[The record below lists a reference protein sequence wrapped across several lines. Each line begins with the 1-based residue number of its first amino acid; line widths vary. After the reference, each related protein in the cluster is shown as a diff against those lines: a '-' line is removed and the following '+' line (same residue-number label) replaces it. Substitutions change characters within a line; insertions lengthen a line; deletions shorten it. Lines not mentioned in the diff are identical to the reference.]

1 MQGMKMH
8 LAFISLFLYFER
20 RIMIKT
26 VKRSYRFRIY
36 PNPSQ
41 KELIEKTLGCSR
53 QVYNDFLSMCIE
65 SYKADKNYSIKKYD
79 LIKLL
84 PEYKETFPYLKEVD
98 SIALQQTVIHLYD
111 AYMNFFRHNAEF
123 PKFKKKKN
131 DYGYVTMKN
140 NYDNIRFI
148 EDDIQIPKLGR
159 VKVKL
164 HRQLPESFKF
174 TMVSVSRKGKYYYV
188 SLLGEEEYL
197 DYGEY
202 IKESLN
208 PNNSIGLDFSLAHLF
223 VDSNGNHLDMPT
235 YYQDSLTK
243 LAKEQRKLSH
253 MKKDSSHYQKQL
265 LRVKNLHEHIANQR
279 KDFLHKASRKLAN
292 AYDYVFVENL
302 DLQEMS
308 ERKTDLKLGITIF
321 DLGYGTFLNYLKY
334 KLEWLNK
341 KLVKVDKYFP
351 SSQLC
356 SCCNYRKT
364 DLTLSQRSWVCP
376 VCGFKHDRDLNAA
389 INIKKEGIRMILN
402 PSN

>member
-1 MQGMKMH
+1 MNK
-8 LAFISLFLYFER
+8 
-20 RIMIKT
+20 
-26 VKRSYRFRIY
+26 VKRTYRFRIY

-65 SYKADKNYSIKKYD
+65 SYEVDHNRIVSKYD

-84 PEYKETFPYLKEVD
+84 PEYKNTFPYLKEVD

-111 AYMNFFRHNAEF
+111 AYMNFFRHNDATF

-131 DYGYVTMKN
+131 DYGYTTMNIN
-140 NYDNIRFI
+140 NSIRFI

-159 VKVKL
+159 IKVIR
-164 HRQLPESFKF
+164 HRKLPESFRF
-174 TMVSVSRKGKYYYV
+174 TMVSVSRLGRHYYV

-202 IKESLN
+202 IKESLD
-208 PNNSIGLDFSLAHLF
+208 PNNSIGLDFSLSHLF
-223 VDSNGNHLDMPT
+223 VDSNGSHLDMPT
-235 YYQDSLTK
+235 YYQGSLTK

-253 MKKDSSHYQKQL
+253 MKKDSSHYKKQL

-279 KDFLHKASRKLAN
+279 KDFLHKVSRKLAN

-302 DLQEMS
+302 DLKEMS
-308 ERKTDLKLGITIF
+308 ERRDKLKLGISIF
-321 DLGYGTFLNYLKY
+321 DLGYGTFLNYLSY
-334 KLEWLNK
+334 KLKWLNK
-341 KLVKVDKYFP
+341 KLIKVDRYFP

-356 SCCNYRKT
+356 SACNYRKS
-364 DLTLSQRSWVCP
+364 DLTLNQRSWVCP
-376 VCGFKHDRDLNAA
+376 VCGFKHDRDYNAA
-389 INIKKEGIRMILN
+389 TNIKKEGIRMILN

>member
-1 MQGMKMH
+1 MH
-8 LAFISLFLYFER
+8 QALFSSLSIKISER
-20 RIMIKT
+20 KFMNK
-26 VKRSYRFRIY
+26 VKRTYRFRIY

-65 SYKADKNYSIKKYD
+65 SYEADKNRTINKYE

-84 PEYKETFPYLKEVD
+84 PEYKNTFPYLKEVD

-111 AYMNFFRHNAEF
+111 AYMNFFRHNATF

-131 DYGYVTMKN
+131 DYGYTTMN
-140 NYDNIRFI
+140 INSSIRFV

-159 VKVKL
+159 IKVIR
-164 HRQLPESFKF
+164 HRKLPESFKF
-174 TMVSVSRKGKYYYV
+174 TMVSVSRLGRHYYV

-197 DYGEY
+197 DYGEF

-208 PNNSIGLDFSLAHLF
+208 PNNSIGLDFSLSHLF

-235 YYQDSLTK
+235 YYQGSLTK

-253 MKKDSSHYQKQL
+253 MKKDSSHYKKQL

-279 KDFLHKASRKLAN
+279 KDFLHKVSRKLAN

-302 DLQEMS
+302 DLKEMS
-308 ERKTDLKLGITIF
+308 ERRDKLKLGISIF
-321 DLGYGTFLNYLKY
+321 DLGYGTFLNYLSY
-334 KLEWLNK
+334 KLKWLNK
-341 KLVKVDKYFP
+341 KLIKVDRYYP

-356 SCCNYRKT
+356 SACDYRKS
-364 DLTLSQRSWVCP
+364 DLTLNQRSWVCP
-376 VCGFKHDRDLNAA
+376 ICGFKHDRDYNAA

>member
-1 MQGMKMH
+1 MYMK
-8 LAFISLFLYFER
+8 L
-20 RIMIKT
+20 IKRT
-26 VKRSYRFRIY
+26 YRFRLY

-65 SYKADKNYSIKKYD
+65 SYEADKNRTINKYE

-84 PEYKETFPYLKEVD
+84 PEYKNTFPYLKEVD
-98 SIALQQTVIHLYD
+98 SVALQQTVIHLYD
-111 AYMNFFRHNAEF
+111 AYMNFFRHNATF

-131 DYGYVTMKN
+131 DYGYTTMNIN
-140 NYDNIRFI
+140 NSIRFI

-159 VKVKL
+159 IKVIR
-164 HRQLPESFKF
+164 HRKLPESFKF
-174 TMVSVSRKGKYYYV
+174 TMVSVSRLGRHYYV

-202 IKESLN
+202 IKESLD
-208 PNNSIGLDFSLAHLF
+208 PNNSIGLDFSLSHLF
-223 VDSNGNHLDMPT
+223 VDSNGSRSDMPT

-253 MKKDSSHYQKQL
+253 MKKDSSHYKKQL

-279 KDFLHKASRKLAN
+279 KDFLHKVSRKLAN

-302 DLQEMS
+302 DLKEMS
-308 ERKTDLKLGITIF
+308 ERRDKLKLGISIF
-321 DLGYGTFLNYLKY
+321 DLGYGTFLNYLSY
-334 KLEWLNK
+334 KLKWLNK
-341 KLVKVDKYFP
+341 KLIKVDRYFP

-356 SCCNYRKT
+356 SACNYRKS
-364 DLTLSQRSWVCP
+364 DLTLNQRSWVCP
-376 VCGFKHDRDLNAA
+376 ICGFKHDRDYNAA
-389 INIKKEGIRMILN
+389 TNIKKEGIRMILN

>member
-1 MQGMKMH
+1 MDKGMKMH

-20 RIMIKT
+20 HIMTKTIKRT
-26 VKRSYRFRIY
+26 YRFRIY

-41 KELIEKTLGCSR
+41 KELIEKTLGCCR

-65 SYKADKNYSIKKYD
+65 SYEANKNYLIKKYD

-111 AYMNFFRHNAEF
+111 AYVNFFRHNAEF

-131 DYGYVTMKN
+131 DYGYTTMNIN
-140 NYDNIRFI
+140 NSIHFTM
-148 EDDIQIPKLGR
+148 DDIQIPKLGR
-159 VKVKL
+159 IKVIH
-164 HRQLPESFKF
+164 HRKLPESFKF
-174 TMVSVSRKGKYYYV
+174 TMASVSRKSKYYYV
-188 SLLGEEEYL
+188 SLFGEEEYF

-202 IKESLN
+202 IKEKLDPS
-208 PNNSIGLDFSLAHLF
+208 NSIGLDFSLSHLF

-265 LRVKNLHEHIANQR
+265 MRIKNLHEHIANQR

-292 AYDYVFVENL
+292 TYDYVFVEDL
-302 DLQEMS
+302 DLKEMS
-308 ERKTDLKLGITIF
+308 KGKDGLKFGITIF
-321 DLGYGTFLNYLKY
+321 DLGYSTFLNYLKY

-341 KLVKVDKYFP
+341 KLIRVDRFFP

-356 SCCNYRKT
+356 SNCDYRKS
-364 DLTLSQRSWVCP
+364 DLMLNQRSWVCP
-376 VCGFKHDRDLNAA
+376 ECGTKHNRDLNAA

>member
-1 MQGMKMH
+1 MLNKT
-8 LAFISLFLYFER
+8 
-20 RIMIKT
+20 IKRT
-26 VKRSYRFRIY
+26 YRFRIY

-65 SYKADKNYSIKKYD
+65 SYKADKNRTINKYD
-79 LIKLL
+79 LIKFL

-111 AYMNFFRHNAEF
+111 AYMNFFRHNATF

-131 DYGYVTMKN
+131 DYGYTTMKN
-140 NYDNIRFI
+140 NCDNIRFI

-164 HRQLPESFKF
+164 HRRLPESFKF

-188 SLLGEEEYL
+188 SLLGEEEYF

-202 IKESLN
+202 IKESLD

-223 VDSNGNHLDMPT
+223 VDSNGNHVDMPT

-265 LRVKNLHEHIANQR
+265 LRIKNLHVRISNQR
-279 KDFLHKASRKLAN
+279 KDFLHKVSRNLAN
-292 AYDYVFVENL
+292 TYDYVFVENL
-302 DLQEMS
+302 ELKEMS
-308 ERKTDLKLGITIF
+308 ERKTDSKFGITIL
-321 DLGYGTFLNYLKY
+321 DLGYNTFLNFLKY

-341 KLVKVDKYFP
+341 KLVKIDKYYP

-356 SCCNYRKT
+356 SSCGYRKT
-364 DLTLSQRSWVCP
+364 DLKLDKRSWICP
-376 VCGFKHDRDLNAA
+376 ECGTRHNRDFNAA
-389 INIKKEGIRMILN
+389 INIRNEGIRLVTN
-402 PSN
+402 

>member
-1 MQGMKMH
+1 MKMH

-20 RIMIKT
+20 HIMTKT
-26 VKRSYRFRIY
+26 IKRSYRFRIY

-65 SYKADKNYSIKKYD
+65 SYEADKNYSIKKYD

-84 PEYKETFPYLKEVD
+84 PEYKKTFPYLKEVD

-123 PKFKKKKN
+123 PKFKKKRD
-131 DYGYVTMKN
+131 DYGYTTMKN
-140 NYDNIRFI
+140 NYDNIHFV

-164 HRQLPESFKF
+164 HRHLPESFKF
-174 TMVSVSRKGKYYYV
+174 TMVSVSRSGRYYYV
-188 SLLGEEEYL
+188 SLLGEEEYF

-202 IKESLN
+202 IKESLD
-208 PNNSIGLDFSLAHLF
+208 PNNSVGLDFSLSHLF

-265 LRVKNLHEHIANQR
+265 MRIKNLHEHIANQR
-279 KDFLHKASRKLAN
+279 KDFLHKVSRKLAN
-292 AYDYVFVENL
+292 TYDYVFVENL
-302 DLQEMS
+302 DLKEMS
-308 ERKTDLKLGITIF
+308 ERKTDLKLGISIF
-321 DLGYGTFLNYLKY
+321 DLGYSTFLSYLEY

-341 KLVKVDKYFP
+341 KLVKVDRYFP

-356 SCCNYRKT
+356 SCCNYRKS
-364 DLTLSQRSWVCP
+364 DLTLKQRSWVCP
-376 VCGFKHDRDLNAA
+376 ECRTKHDRDYNAA
-389 INIKKEGIRMILN
+389 INIKKEGIRMVLN

>member
-1 MQGMKMH
+1 MKMH

-20 RIMIKT
+20 HIMTKTIKRT
-26 VKRSYRFRIY
+26 YRFRIY

-41 KELIEKTLGCSR
+41 KELIEKTLGCCR

-65 SYKADKNYSIKKYD
+65 SYEANHNRITSKYD

-84 PEYKETFPYLKEVD
+84 PEYKNTFPYLKEVD

-111 AYMNFFRHNAEF
+111 AYMNFFRHNAAF

-131 DYGYVTMKN
+131 DYGYMTMNIN
-140 NYDNIRFI
+140 NSIRFI

-159 VKVKL
+159 VRVRL
-164 HRQLPESFKF
+164 HRHLPESFKF

-188 SLLGEEEYL
+188 SLMGEEDYY

-202 IKESLN
+202 IEESLD
-208 PNNSIGLDFSLAHLF
+208 PNNSIGLDFSIKHFF
-223 VDSNGNHLDMPT
+223 VDSNGNHQDMPT
-235 YYQDSLTK
+235 YYQDSLIK
-243 LAKEQRKLSH
+243 LAKEQRKLSR
-253 MKKDSSHYQKQL
+253 MKKDSSHYKKQL
-265 LRVKNLHEHIANQR
+265 LRVRNLHEHIANQR

-292 AYDYVFVENL
+292 TYDYVFVENL

-308 ERKTDLKLGITIF
+308 ERKDKLKLGISIF
-321 DLGYGTFLNYLKY
+321 DLGYGIFLNYLKY

-341 KLVKVDKYFP
+341 NFVKVDRYFP

-364 DLTLSQRSWVCP
+364 DLTLSQRSWICP
-376 VCGFKHDRDLNAA
+376 ECRTKHNRDLNAA

>member
-1 MQGMKMH
+1 MPNK
-8 LAFISLFLYFER
+8 
-20 RIMIKT
+20 K
-26 VKRSYRFRIY
+26 VKRTYRYRIY
-36 PNPSQ
+36 PNSSQ
-41 KELIEKTLGCSR
+41 KELIEKTLGCCR

-65 SYKADKNYSIKKYD
+65 SYEADKTSSIKKYD

-84 PEYKETFPYLKEVD
+84 PEYKEAFPYLKEVD

-131 DYGYVTMKN
+131 DCGYMTMKIN
-140 NYDNIRFI
+140 NSIYFA

-188 SLLGEEEYL
+188 SLLGEEEYF
-197 DYGEY
+197 DYAEY
-202 IKESLN
+202 IKEKLD
-208 PNNSIGLDFSLAHLF
+208 PNNSIGLDFSLKHLF

-265 LRVKNLHEHIANQR
+265 MRIKNLHEHIANQR

-292 AYDYVFVENL
+292 TYDYVFVEDL
-302 DLQEMS
+302 DLKEMS
-308 ERKTDLKLGITIF
+308 ERKDKLKLGFSIS
-321 DLGYGTFLNYLKY
+321 DLGYGTFLNYLSY

-341 KLVKVDKYFP
+341 KLIKVDKYFP

-356 SCCNYRKT
+356 SSCTYRKT
-364 DLTLSQRSWVCP
+364 NLALNQRSWTCP
-376 VCGFKHDRDLNAA
+376 ECGTKHDRDFNAA
-389 INIKKEGIRMILN
+389 INIKKEGIRIILN

>member
-1 MQGMKMH
+1 MMH

-20 RIMIKT
+20 HIMTKTIK
-26 VKRSYRFRIY
+26 RAYRFRIY

-41 KELIEKTLGCSR
+41 KELIEKTLGCCR

-65 SYKADKNYSIKKYD
+65 SCKADKNRTIDKYD

-111 AYMNFFRHNAEF
+111 AYMNFFRHNASF
-123 PKFKKKKN
+123 PRFKKKKN
-131 DYGYVTMKN
+131 DYGYTTMN
-140 NYDNIRFI
+140 THNSIRFI
-148 EDDIQIPKLGR
+148 RDDIQIPKLGR

-164 HRQLPESFKF
+164 HRCLPESFKF

-188 SLLGEEEYL
+188 SLLGEEEYF

-202 IKESLN
+202 IKEKLDPS
-208 PNNSIGLDFSLAHLF
+208 NSIGLDFSMKHFF

-235 YYQDSLTK
+235 YYQGSLTK

-253 MKKDSSHYQKQL
+253 MKKDSSHYKKQL
-265 LRVKNLHEHIANQR
+265 LRVKNLHEYIANQR

-292 AYDYVFVENL
+292 TYDFVFVENL

-308 ERKTDLKLGITIF
+308 KRKTDLKLGISIF

-341 KLVKVDKYFP
+341 KLIKVDKYYP

-356 SCCNYRKT
+356 SSCTYRKT
-364 DLTLSQRSWVCP
+364 NLTLNQRSWTCP
-376 VCGFKHDRDLNAA
+376 KCGSKHDRDYNAA
-389 INIKKEGIRMILN
+389 INIKKEGIRMVLN

>member
-1 MQGMKMH
+1 MMH

-20 RIMIKT
+20 CIMTKRI
-26 VKRSYRFRIY
+26 KRSYRFRIY

-41 KELIEKTLGCSR
+41 KELIEKTLGCCR

-65 SYKADKNYSIKKYD
+65 SYEADKNYLIKKYD
-79 LIKLL
+79 LVNLL

-111 AYMNFFRHNAEF
+111 AYMNFFRHNATF

-131 DYGYVTMKN
+131 DYGYITMKS

-159 VKVKL
+159 VRVRL
-164 HRQLPESFKF
+164 HRHLPESFKF

-188 SLLGEEEYL
+188 SLLGEEEYF
-197 DYGEY
+197 DYAEY
-202 IKESLN
+202 IKEKLD
-208 PNNSIGLDFSLAHLF
+208 PNNSIGLDFSMKHLF
-223 VDSNGNHLDMPT
+223 VDSDGNHLDMPT

-243 LAKEQRKLSH
+243 LAKEQRKLSR

-265 LRVKNLHEHIANQR
+265 MRIKNLYEHIANQR
-279 KDFLHKASRKLAN
+279 KDFLHKVSRKLAN
-292 AYDYVFVENL
+292 TYDYVFVENL
-302 DLQEMS
+302 DLKEMG
-308 ERKTDLKLGITIF
+308 ERKEDLKFGITIF
-321 DLGYGTFLNYLKY
+321 DLGYGTFLNYLSY
-334 KLEWLNK
+334 KLKWLNK
-341 KLVKVDKYFP
+341 KLIKVDRYFP

-356 SCCNYRKT
+356 SYCGYRKT
-364 DLTLSQRSWVCP
+364 DLTLNQRSWTCP
-376 VCGFKHDRDLNAA
+376 ECGTKHDRDYNAA

>member
-1 MQGMKMH
+1 MKMH
-8 LAFISLFLYFER
+8 LAFISLFLFFER
-20 RIMIKT
+20 HIMIKK

-41 KELIEKTLGCSR
+41 KELIEKTLGCCR

-65 SYKADKNYSIKKYD
+65 SYKADKNRTINKYE

-84 PEYKETFPYLKEVD
+84 PKYKETFPYLKEVD

-131 DYGYVTMKN
+131 DYGYTTMNIN
-140 NYDNIRFI
+140 NSIRFVA
-148 EDDIQIPKLGR
+148 DDIQIPKLGR

-164 HRQLPESFKF
+164 HRHLPESFKF
-174 TMVSVSRKGKYYYV
+174 SMVSVSRKGKYYYV
-188 SLLGEEEYL
+188 SLLGEEEYF

-202 IKESLN
+202 IKESLD
-208 PNNSIGLDFSLAHLF
+208 PNNSIGLDFSMKHLF
-223 VDSNGNHLDMPT
+223 VDSDGNHLDMPT

-243 LAKEQRKLSH
+243 LAKEQRKLSR

-265 LRVKNLHEHIANQR
+265 MRIKNLHEHIANQR
-279 KDFLHKASRKLAN
+279 KDFLHKVSRKLAN
-292 AYDYVFVENL
+292 TYDYVFVENL
-302 DLQEMS
+302 DLKEMS
-308 ERKTDLKLGITIF
+308 ERKTDLKLGISIF

-341 KLVKVDKYFP
+341 KLVKIDKYYP

-356 SCCNYRKT
+356 SSCGYRKT
-364 DLTLSQRSWVCP
+364 DLKLDKRSWICP
-376 VCGFKHDRDLNAA
+376 ECGARHNRDFNAA

>member
-1 MQGMKMH
+1 MNK
-8 LAFISLFLYFER
+8 
-20 RIMIKT
+20 
-26 VKRSYRFRIY
+26 VKRTYRFRIY

-65 SYKADKNYSIKKYD
+65 SYEVDHNRIVSKYD

-84 PEYKETFPYLKEVD
+84 PEYKNTFPYLKEVD

-111 AYMNFFRHNAEF
+111 AYMNFFRHNATF

-131 DYGYVTMKN
+131 DYGYTTMNIN
-140 NYDNIRFI
+140 NSIRFI

-159 VKVKL
+159 VRVIR
-164 HRQLPESFKF
+164 HRPLPESFKYS
-174 TMVSVSRKGKYYYV
+174 MVSVSRIGKYYYV
-188 SLLGEEEYL
+188 SLLGEEESV
-197 DYGEY
+197 DYVSF

-208 PNNSIGLDFSLAHLF
+208 PNNSIGLDFSLSHLF
-223 VDSNGNHLDMPT
+223 VDSNGSHLDMPT
-235 YYQDSLTK
+235 YYQGSLTK

-253 MKKDSSHYQKQL
+253 MKKDSSHYKKQL

-302 DLQEMS
+302 DLKEMS
-308 ERKTDLKLGITIF
+308 ERRDKLKLGISIF
-321 DLGYGTFLNYLKY
+321 DLGYGTFLNYLSY
-334 KLEWLNK
+334 KLKWLNK
-341 KLVKVDKYFP
+341 KLIKVDRYFP

-356 SCCNYRKT
+356 SACNYRKS
-364 DLTLSQRSWVCP
+364 DLTLNQRHWVCP
-376 VCGFKHDRDLNAA
+376 ECGKKHNRDLNAA
-389 INIKKEGIRMILN
+389 INIKKEGIRTILN

>member
-1 MQGMKMH
+1 MNK
-8 LAFISLFLYFER
+8 
-20 RIMIKT
+20 
-26 VKRSYRFRIY
+26 VKRTYRFRIY

-65 SYKADKNYSIKKYD
+65 SYEVDHNRIVSKYD

-84 PEYKETFPYLKEVD
+84 PEYKNTFPYLKEVD
-98 SIALQQTVIHLYD
+98 SVALQQTVIHLYD
-111 AYMNFFRHNAEF
+111 TYMNFFRHNAAF

-131 DYGYVTMKN
+131 DYGYTTMNIN
-140 NYDNIRFI
+140 NSIRFI

-159 VKVKL
+159 IKVIR
-164 HRQLPESFKF
+164 HRKLPESFKF
-174 TMVSVSRKGKYYYV
+174 TMVSVSRLGRHYYV

-202 IKESLN
+202 IKESLD
-208 PNNSIGLDFSLAHLF
+208 PNNSIGLDFSLSHLF
-223 VDSNGNHLDMPT
+223 VDSNGSHLDMPT

-253 MKKDSSHYQKQL
+253 MKKDSSHYKKQL

-279 KDFLHKASRKLAN
+279 KDFLHKVSRKLAN

-302 DLQEMS
+302 DLKEMS
-308 ERKTDLKLGITIF
+308 ERRDKLKLGISIF
-321 DLGYGTFLNYLKY
+321 DLGYGTFLNYLSY
-334 KLEWLNK
+334 KLKWLNK
-341 KLVKVDKYFP
+341 KLIKVDRYFP

-356 SCCNYRKT
+356 SACNYRKS
-364 DLTLSQRSWVCP
+364 DLTLNQRSWVCP
-376 VCGFKHDRDLNAA
+376 NCGVKHNRDYNAA

>member
-308 ERKTDLKLGITIF
+308 ERKADLKLGITIF

>member
-1 MQGMKMH
+1 MVKIYQQVDILIVIMYQK
-8 LAFISLFLYFER
+8 
-20 RIMIKT
+20 RI
-26 VKRSYRFRIY
+26 KRTYRFRIY

-65 SYKADKNYSIKKYD
+65 SFEKDNDFKIKKYD

-84 PEYKETFPYLKEVD
+84 PEYKEAFPYLKEVD

-111 AYMNFFRHNAEF
+111 AYIDFFRHNAEF

-131 DYGYVTMKN
+131 DYGYTTMNIN
-140 NYDNIRFI
+140 NSIRLI

-159 VKVKL
+159 VKIKC
-164 HRQLPESFKF
+164 HRHFPESFKYS
-174 TMVSVSRKGKYYYV
+174 MVSVSRNGRYYYV
-188 SLLGEEEYL
+188 SLMGEEDYFDLEGFIKDSL
-197 DYGEY
+197 D
-202 IKESLN
+202 
-208 PNNSIGLDFSLAHLF
+208 PNNSIGLDFSLSHLF
-223 VDSNGNHLDMPT
+223 VDSESHHLDMPN

-265 LRVKNLHEHIANQR
+265 MRIKNLHEHIANQR
-279 KDFLHKASRKLAN
+279 KDFLHKVSRKIAN

-302 DLQEMS
+302 DLKEMAK
-308 ERKTDLKLGITIF
+308 RKEEHKFGITIF
-321 DLGYGTFLNYLKY
+321 DLGYGTFLNYLSY
-334 KLEWLNK
+334 KLNWLNK
-341 KLVKVDKYFP
+341 KLIKVDRYFP

-356 SCCNYRKT
+356 SSCSYRKS
-364 DLTLSQRSWVCP
+364 DLTLNQRHWICP
-376 VCGFKHDRDLNAA
+376 ECGKKHNRDLNAA

>member
-1 MQGMKMH
+1 
-8 LAFISLFLYFER
+8 
-20 RIMIKT
+20 MIKKI
-26 VKRSYRFRIY
+26 KRTYRFRIY

-41 KELIEKTLGCSR
+41 KELVEKTLGCCR
-53 QVYNDFLSMCIE
+53 QVYNDFLSMCVE
-65 SYKADKNYSIKKYD
+65 SYEANKNYLVKKYD

-131 DYGYVTMKN
+131 DYGYTTMNIN
-140 NYDNIRFI
+140 NSIHFI

-164 HRQLPESFKF
+164 HRKLPESFKF

-188 SLLGEEEYL
+188 SLLGEEEYF

-202 IKESLN
+202 IKESLD
-208 PNNSIGLDFSLAHLF
+208 PNNSIGLDFSMKHLF

-235 YYQDSLTK
+235 YYHDSLTK

-265 LRVKNLHEHIANQR
+265 MRIKNLHERIANQR

-292 AYDYVFVENL
+292 TYDYVFVENL
-302 DLQEMS
+302 DLKEMS
-308 ERKTDLKLGITIF
+308 DRKDKLKLGISIF

-341 KLVKVDKYFP
+341 KLIKVDRYFP

-356 SCCNYRKT
+356 SECGYRKT
-364 DLTLSQRSWVCP
+364 SLTLNQRSWICP
-376 VCGFKHDRDLNAA
+376 KCGFTHDRDLNAA
-389 INIKKEGIRMILN
+389 INIKKEGIRFILT
-402 PSN
+402 PSNQMSY

>member
-1 MQGMKMH
+1 MPNK
-8 LAFISLFLYFER
+8 
-20 RIMIKT
+20 K
-26 VKRSYRFRIY
+26 VKRTYRYRIY
-36 PNPSQ
+36 PNSSQ
-41 KELIEKTLGCSR
+41 KELIEKTLGCCR

-65 SYKADKNYSIKKYD
+65 SYEADKTSSIKKYD

-84 PEYKETFPYLKEVD
+84 PEYKEAFPYLKEVD

-131 DYGYVTMKN
+131 DCGYMTMKIN
-140 NYDNIRFI
+140 NSIYFA

-174 TMVSVSRKGKYYYV
+174 TMVSVSRSGRYYYV
-188 SLLGEEEYL
+188 SLIGEEEYF
-197 DYGEY
+197 DYAEY
-202 IKESLN
+202 IKEKLD
-208 PNNSIGLDFSLAHLF
+208 PNNSIGLDFSLKHLF

-265 LRVKNLHEHIANQR
+265 MRIKNLHEHIANQR

-292 AYDYVFVENL
+292 TYDYVFVEDL
-302 DLQEMS
+302 DLKEMS
-308 ERKTDLKLGITIF
+308 ERKDKLKLGFSIS
-321 DLGYGTFLNYLKY
+321 DLGYGTFLNYLSY

-341 KLVKVDKYFP
+341 KLIKVDKYFP

-356 SCCNYRKT
+356 SSCTYRKT
-364 DLTLSQRSWVCP
+364 NLALNQRSWTCP
-376 VCGFKHDRDLNAA
+376 ECGTKHDRDFNAA
-389 INIKKEGIRMILN
+389 INIKKEGIRIILN